1 MLRRPPTSTRPA
13 TLFPYTT
20 LFRSTYRAVRSGAC
34 RIGGRRGPLRLYRG
48 RSGEGPAKR
57 GQDGRA
63 AGWPHRDCRR
73 VEPRTESGDRR
84 DRQAVRW
91 PACAGDDERW
101 SRGVQRWE
109 EHTSEIQPLMTIA
122 YD

>member
-1 MLRRPPTSTRPA
+1 MRIRDWSSDVCSSDL
-13 TLFPYTT
+13 
-20 LFRSTYRAVRSGAC
+20 RSGAC

-48 RSGEGPAKR
+48 RSGEGPANR

-91 PACAGDDERW
+91 TACAGDEERW
-101 SRGVQRWE
+101 SRWVQGTYDGETSSEERGEGKEWFRTVRLRWSPD
-109 EHTSEIQPLMTIA
+109 H
-122 YD
+122 

>member
-1 MLRRPPTSTRPA
+1 MCFFFFNDTATTEIYTYGHTLSLHDALPA
-13 TLFPYTT
+13 ADGAGGGG
-20 LFRSTYRAVRSGAC
+20 RTYRAVRSGAC

-48 RSGEGPAKR
+48 RSGEGPANR

-84 DRQAVRW
+84 DRRT
-91 PACAGDDERW
+91 
-101 SRGVQRWE
+101 E
-109 EHTSEIQPLMTIA
+109 EHTSELQSLMRLSYA
-122 YD
+122 VL